1 MFKNIAKIFS
11 SHIVVKTIA
20 LVNIA
25 IILNVLN
32 VDDFGEY
39 SYYLV
44 LLHLV
49 AIVVDPFFTS
59 YLFDYKLFN
68 YKRYNFGIIIIP
80 IFLLIPFSFL
90 LYYIKDNLNIVIFIL
105 FCSYYI
111 SNAVLKSFLNAKEQY
126 LKYGL
131 VDVYR
136 QVGIILSTLVVF
148 YVLNRSD
155 FLTLLIANYSTALVF
170 SVFSYFF
177 FVKKKDIQIQINESV
192 LKKVLTKSKYL
203 ILYLALIP
211 LISFIDSYFIDNN
224 LTDKDLGLYSFS
236 LKIFSISL
244 LVVIPISTVLN
255 IKQIELAKEDGY
267 WHFFKTNRKRVF
279 QISLLAFIG
288 AVLFNWIIVTFFY
301 TEYESSYW
309 STNILLCASF
319 ITYLSIPFSFLMAYR
334 KYQTLFIL
342 ALIGV
347 FIDIVINYL
356 FIEDYGVIAAA
367 MATFISLT
375 IINFGRAF
383 LSYRFLNKKNSV

>member
-170 SVFSYFF
+170 SIFSYFF

-192 LKKVLTKSKYL
+192 FKKVLTKSKYL

-224 LTDKDLGLYSFS
+224 LTGKDLGLYSFS

-244 LVVIPISTVLN
+244 LIVIPISTVLS

-279 QISLLAFIG
+279 QISLLVFIG

-309 STNILLCASF
+309 STNILLCTSF

-334 KYQTLFIL
+334 KYQALFLL

-347 FIDIVINYL
+347 FIDIIINYL
-356 FIEDYGVIAAA
+356 FIEDYGIIAAA

>member
-170 SVFSYFF
+170 SIFSYFF

-192 LKKVLTKSKYL
+192 FKKVLTKSKYL

-224 LTDKDLGLYSFS
+224 LTGKDLGLYSFS

-244 LVVIPISTVLN
+244 LIVIPISTVLS

-279 QISLLAFIG
+279 QISLLVFIG

-309 STNILLCASF
+309 STNILLCTSF

-334 KYQTLFIL
+334 KYQALFLL

-356 FIEDYGVIAAA
+356 FIEDYGIIAAA